1 MNIMKSATDLSFVPP
16 APNVSEQ
23 HIQKKKKSHF
33 CLAGFI
39 STCMRW
45 GWGLRACM
53 SHISLGHVPSI
64 LADRKHTSHHI
75 SCLAPCCRGTNRSAE
90 RESSFLTLAAALKS
104 HFERGSR
111 SARFSWWVEGCVV

>member
-1 MNIMKSATDLSFVPP
+1 MNIMKSATDLSFVFLPP
-16 APNVSEQ
+16 LPMYLNN
-23 HIQKKKKSHF
+23 QKKK
-33 CLAGFI
+33 AI
-39 STCMRW
+39 SVQQGLFKRACGG